1 MAKWQDKM
9 EKMKKTVESEHLRAL
24 IEKTGNLY
32 VEVADYLGVNERTL
46 YRWLAGQSRI
56 PYSVIRALELL
67 TKDK

>member
-1 MAKWQDKM
+1 MSKETD
-9 EKMKKTVESEHLRAL
+9 ESNHLRAL
-24 IEKTGNLY
+24 IAKTGNLY

-67 TKDK
+67 PKDK

>member
-1 MAKWQDKM
+1 
-9 EKMKKTVESEHLRAL
+9 
-24 IEKTGNLY
+24 LY
-32 VEVADYLGVNERTL
+32 VEVAEYLGVNERTL

>member
-1 MAKWQDKM
+1 MSKVND
-9 EKMKKTVESEHLRAL
+9 ESNHLRSL
-24 IEKTGNLY
+24 IAKTGNLY
-32 VEVADYLGVNERTL
+32 VEVAEYLGVNERTL